1 MVGAVGE
8 MDGFEEHAAELLYR
22 AVLALIA
29 FVETAA
35 GEGQKRRLRGPG
47 LNAATGLAVVEVGRA
62 VKGTVPVAENPAG

>member
-1 MVGAVGE
+1 MVGTVGE

-22 AVLALIA
+22 TVLALIA

-35 GEGQKRRLRGPG
+35 GECQKRRLGGPG

-62 VKGTVPVAENPAG
+62 AKGTVPATEHPAG